1 MTTLD
6 LPNIE
11 ALIDEGDITVGVLE
25 PVGCV
30 AAASD
35 GHNALA
41 MLRRRDDE
49 SLVDLLVRLDA
60 AVGKALTE
68 QVYTDEINTPSS

>member
-1 MTTLD
+1 MTPLD

-41 MLRRRDDE
+41 LLRRRDGE

-60 AVGKALTE
+60 AIGKAFDE
-68 QVYTDEINTPSS
+68 EIYTDEINTPTS